1 VAVTQIAA
9 VTRESNEI
17 KNLVTLPTA
26 WRDSPAP
33 PTESHQP
40 ARVIKFP
47 SRIPS
52 MSEQNDKEQLDA
64 SQKRRLVADKLYEMF
79 MASLE
84 DEPID
89 VELVEKLW
97 NVYLESRK
105 KAK

>member
-1 VAVTQIAA
+1 
-9 VTRESNEI
+9 
-17 KNLVTLPTA
+17 
-26 WRDSPAP
+26 
-33 PTESHQP
+33 
-40 ARVIKFP
+40 
-47 SRIPS
+47 
-52 MSEQNDKEQLDA
+52 MSEQNDKEQLDP

-84 DEPID
+84 DGPID